1 MQLLRSV
8 NRARRSCVEVKLT
21 SDNNGVSMDVSIPAA
36 KGLGDLV
43 LMRDSFVMEGGTLKG
58 GC

>member
-1 MQLLRSV
+1 
-8 NRARRSCVEVKLT
+8 
-21 SDNNGVSMDVSIPAA
+21 MDVSMPAA

-58 GC
+58 GFWEPG